1 MAESNPSRLAATQ
14 SASALQR
21 FASIIESSD
30 DAIISKDI
38 DGTIASWNEGARR
51 LFGYTAEE
59 AIGKPVTILIPRD
72 RHDEE
77 AKILERVR
85 SGQRVDTYETIRRHK
100 DGSLIDVSLTVSPV
114 KNADGRVIGAS
125 KIARSNA
132 DRKQVEKRLRESE
145 ARLLAAVNLVKLG
158 RYAWNP
164 QTNELQWD
172 DALRAMWGLPAGAPV
187 DYALWRAGVHPDDI
201 ARVETAIQRCVDPR
215 GDGVYDIEYR
225 VIGRTDGVE
234 RWIATR
240 GQTDFEEQ
248 TPVSF
253 FGVALDITG
262 RKQIER
268 NLERRVEVRTGEL
281 EHANRQLRAQ
291 IEQREI
297 AEAEAQ
303 QLQRLDAIGQITS
316 GVAHDFNNLLSVVLT
331 NARML
336 SRNLRDPYDQ
346 EGIEL
351 IRAAAERGATL
362 TAQLLAFSRQQR
374 LEPREVDLNGIITTM
389 RGLLNASLSGTIQLR
404 RNLAADLWPALVD
417 STQIQSVI
425 LNLAINARDSMQS
438 GGTLILETFNAII
451 DKAPSRQEE
460 PAPGRY
466 VGLVVRDTGMGIPDD
481 VRPHVFE
488 PFFTTKGPGKGSGL
502 GLAQVV
508 GFAKQSG
515 GGVAIETRVG
525 EGTSV
530 TVFLPCG
537 EDVRHVGGRLPDG
550 DQIPGVRLKPSIL
563 VVDDD
568 QAVLR
573 STVRALEALG
583 YTAVPAASAQEALRL
598 LMDGLTTDLVLAD
611 FAMPEMTG
619 VELAKA
625 VHTNYPNL
633 AVILVT
639 GYGDRED
646 FEELG
651 ETQILRKPYGD
662 DELMAAILAA
672 LS

>member
-1 MAESNPSRLAATQ
+1 
-14 SASALQR
+14 
-21 FASIIESSD
+21 
-30 DAIISKDI
+30 
-38 DGTIASWNEGARR
+38 
-51 LFGYTAEE
+51 
-59 AIGKPVTILIPRD
+59 
-72 RHDEE
+72 
-77 AKILERVR
+77 
-85 SGQRVDTYETIRRHK
+85 
-100 DGSLIDVSLTVSPV
+100 
-114 KNADGRVIGAS
+114 
-125 KIARSNA
+125 
-132 DRKQVEKRLRESE
+132 
-145 ARLLAAVNLVKLG
+145 
-158 RYAWNP
+158 
-164 QTNELQWD
+164 
-172 DALRAMWGLPAGAPV
+172 
-187 DYALWRAGVHPDDI
+187 
-201 ARVETAIQRCVDPR
+201 
-215 GDGVYDIEYR
+215 
-225 VIGRTDGVE
+225 
-234 RWIATR
+234 
-240 GQTDFEEQ
+240 
-248 TPVSF
+248 
-253 FGVALDITG
+253 
-262 RKQIER
+262 
-268 NLERRVEVRTGEL
+268 
-281 EHANRQLRAQ
+281 
-291 IEQREI
+291 
-297 AEAEAQ
+297 
-303 QLQRLDAIGQITS
+303 
-316 GVAHDFNNLLSVVLT
+316 
-331 NARML
+331 ML

-351 IRAAAERGATL
+351 IRAAAERGTNL

-374 LEPREVDLNGIITTM
+374 LEPKQVDLNGIITTM

-404 RNLAADLWPALVD
+404 TNLAADLWPALVD

-460 PAPGRY
+460 PAPGKY

-515 GGVAIETRVG
+515 GGVALETRVG

-598 LMDGLTTDLVLAD
+598 LIDGLTTDLVLAD

-639 GYGDRED
+639 GYGDREA

-651 ETQILRKPYGD
+651 ETQILRKPYDD

>member
-1 MAESNPSRLAATQ
+1 
-14 SASALQR
+14 
-21 FASIIESSD
+21 
-30 DAIISKDI
+30 
-38 DGTIASWNEGARR
+38 
-51 LFGYTAEE
+51 
-59 AIGKPVTILIPRD
+59 
-72 RHDEE
+72 
-77 AKILERVR
+77 
-85 SGQRVDTYETIRRHK
+85 
-100 DGSLIDVSLTVSPV
+100 
-114 KNADGRVIGAS
+114 
-125 KIARSNA
+125 
-132 DRKQVEKRLRESE
+132 
-145 ARLLAAVNLVKLG
+145 
-158 RYAWNP
+158 
-164 QTNELQWD
+164 
-172 DALRAMWGLPAGAPV
+172 
-187 DYALWRAGVHPDDI
+187 
-201 ARVETAIQRCVDPR
+201 
-215 GDGVYDIEYR
+215 
-225 VIGRTDGVE
+225 
-234 RWIATR
+234 
-240 GQTDFEEQ
+240 
-248 TPVSF
+248 
-253 FGVALDITG
+253 
-262 RKQIER
+262 
-268 NLERRVEVRTGEL
+268 
-281 EHANRQLRAQ
+281 
-291 IEQREI
+291 
-297 AEAEAQ
+297 
-303 QLQRLDAIGQITS
+303 
-316 GVAHDFNNLLSVVLT
+316 
-331 NARML
+331 ML

-404 RNLAADLWPALVD
+404 TNLAADLWPALVD

-515 GGVAIETRVG
+515 GGVALETRVG

-537 EDVRHVGGRLPDG
+537 EGIPRLRERRPDD
-550 DQIPGVRLKPSIL
+550 DQIPEVSSKPSIL

-573 STVRALEALG
+573 STVRVLEALG
-583 YTAVPAASAQEALRL
+583 FTAVPAASAQEALRL
-598 LMDGLTTDLVLAD
+598 IADETPDLVLAD

-625 VHTNYPNL
+625 VHADYPNL
-633 AVILVT
+633 AVILAT
-639 GYGDRED
+639 GYGDREAL
-646 FEELG
+646 EELG
-651 ETQILRKPYGD
+651 ETQILWKPYD
-662 DELMAAILAA
+662 DYELMKAILAA